1 MNMDFATLQNEYPVA
16 TEIKVKWGEMD
27 AFQHLNNT
35 VYIRYIEDGRI
46 DLFEKL
52 DMSGDMKNSSIG
64 PILASIQCD
73 YLAPVTY
80 PDTLIVFS
88 TATQTGAKK
97 VELVHMLW
105 STQQNRLVA
114 QGKGIGVY
122 YDYKALKSCIIPDF
136 IAAKL
141 TALKDI

>member
-1 MNMDFATLQNEYPVA
+1 MDLATLKKQYPVSTA
-16 TEIKVKWGEMD
+16 IKVKWGEMD

-46 DLFEKL
+46 DLLEKL
-52 DMSGDMKNSSIG
+52 GMSGDMKSFNIG

-97 VELVHMLW
+97 IELEHKLW
-105 STQQNRLVA
+105 SIQQNRLVA
-114 QGKGIGVY
+114 TGLGIGVY
-122 YDYKALKSCIIPDF
+122 YDFKALKSCIIPDS
-136 IAAKL
+136 IATKFA
-141 TALKDI
+141 ALKDC

>member
-1 MNMDFATLQNEYPVA
+1 MTDLATLSAQYTQS

-46 DLFEKL
+46 DLLEKL
-52 DMSGDMKNSSIG
+52 GMSDDMKATNIG
-64 PILASIQCD
+64 PVLASIQCD

-88 TATQTGAKK
+88 NAKQTGPKK
-97 VELVHMLW
+97 VEFEHKIW
-105 STQQNRLVA
+105 SKQQNCLVA
-114 QGKGIGVY
+114 QGTGMGVY
-122 YDYKALKSCIIPDF
+122 YDFKQGKSCVIPD
-136 IAAKL
+136 IMSAKL
-141 TALKDI
+141 TILNTL

>member
-1 MNMDFATLQNEYPVA
+1 MDLETLKKHYPVS

-46 DLFEKL
+46 DLLEKL
-52 DMSGDMKNSSIG
+52 GMSSDMKSFNIG

-80 PDTLIVFS
+80 PDTIIVFS
-88 TATQTGAKK
+88 TVKQTGVKK
-97 VELVHMLW
+97 IELEHKLW
-105 STQQNRLVA
+105 SIQQNCLVA
-114 QGKGIGVY
+114 KGLGIGVY
-122 YDYKALKSCIIPDF
+122 YDYKALKSCAIPSF
-136 IAAKL
+136 IADKLAAL
-141 TALKDI
+141 TAI